1 MPRRAS
7 RLTSWS
13 TVSSR
18 LGRRNMAEA
27 TMGGS
32 RPGLFLR
39 NATGLV
45 KAWSTF
51 DAFVYS
57 FWSVNLITLG
67 LYGMSFAYFVPDG
80 QVLTAVL
87 ITGVL
92 VTFLVIAYAALV
104 SVMPRTGGD
113 YAWQSRVLGGP
124 VGFVL
129 SITGWWFTL
138 WLWTPIYANILNLQF
153 FEPLAYTLGL
163 RDIATFF
170 TTQWGV
176 FASCLIVLAFVSL
189 VVTMGME
196 TYARIQKVCFWIGL
210 VGLAVVCALLLFFSH
225 NDFVSAFNREAS
237 SLFGASGNAYQATLD
252 AAAKGGFTS
261 HDFTFFSFGPTLLL
275 LPFLAFYLLW
285 PNWGATLYGE
295 VRGAKELRKPLQSMF
310 WGLWVTVGLVVLVLI
325 LTAKTIGW
333 EFYNAAN
340 AAYWN
345 PIYLVQE
352 PAAPVPIWPY
362 PVMLAGWLVN
372 NHLFQAVLIAVMGL
386 WFFGWA
392 GTLFLSSTR
401 VIFAAAFDRVL
412 PAWAANISAKRRVPY
427 GSLVLMIV
435 PSIVIS
441 AVYSYVPKFQSV
453 FLDATAVLALT
464 FLATVVAAIILPWRR
479 KDLYDASPI
488 ANYKVAGVPTITVVA
503 VITAIFLVFMLYEWS
518 FNSSNLYGTSFQ
530 ATLNSVYYF
539 LATYVV
545 AIAIYVAAR
554 IVRSRQGI
562 DLRRIHHEI
571 PVE

>member
-1 MPRRAS
+1 MADAT
-7 RLTSWS
+7 LGS
-13 TVSSR
+13 T
-18 LGRRNMAEA
+18 GA
-27 TMGGS
+27 T

-51 DAFVYS
+51 DAFIYS

-80 QVLTAVL
+80 QVLSAVL

-92 VTFLVIAYAALV
+92 VTFLLVAYAFLV
-104 SVMPRTGGD
+104 AVMPRTGGD
-113 YAWQSRVLGGP
+113 YAWQSRVLGGG

-138 WLWTPIYANILNLQF
+138 WLWTPLYANILNVQF
-153 FEPLAYTLGL
+153 FEPLAYTLGATGV
-163 RDIATFF
+163 ATFF

-176 FASCLIVLAFVSL
+176 FVSCLIVLAFVSL
-189 VVTMGME
+189 VVTLGME
-196 TYARIQKVCFWIGL
+196 TYARIQKICFWIGL
-210 VGLAVVCALLLFFSH
+210 VGLAVVCGLLLFASH
-225 NDFVSAFNREAS
+225 QDFVNAFNREAT
-237 SLFGASGNAYQATLD
+237 SLFGASGNSYQATLD
-252 AAAKGGFTS
+252 AAAKGGYTP

-310 WGLWVTVGLVVLVLI
+310 WGLWVTVALVVLVLI

-352 PAAPVPIWPY
+352 PPAPVPIWPY
-362 PVMLAGWLVN
+362 PVMFAGWLVDS
-372 NHLFQAVLIAVMGL
+372 HIFQAILILVMGL

-412 PAWAANISAKRRVPY
+412 PSWAASISSGRRVPY
-427 GSLVLMIV
+427 GALLLMVVPSLVV
-435 PSIVIS
+435 S
-441 AVYSYVPKFQSV
+441 AFFAWNVFGFQAAY
-453 FLDATAVLALT
+453 LDATAVIAIT
-464 FLATVVAAIILPWRR
+464 FLATLVAAMILPWRR
-479 KDLYDASPI
+479 KDIYDASPV
-488 ANYKVAGVPTITVVA
+488 ARYKVAGLPLITVVSA
-503 VITAIFLVFMLYEWS
+503 VAAIFILFMIYEWAT
-518 FNSSNLYGTSFQ
+518 NATYGS
-530 ATLNSVYYF
+530 NSVPSAIY
-539 LATYVV
+539 LGATYILAVV
-545 AIAIYVAAR
+545 IYGVAYF
-554 IVRSRQGI
+554 VRRNQGI
-562 DLRRIHHEI
+562 DLSRIHHEI

>member
-1 MPRRAS
+1 
-7 RLTSWS
+7 
-13 TVSSR
+13 
-18 LGRRNMAEA
+18 MADTTA
-27 TMGGS
+27 GGQAPV

-51 DAFVYS
+51 DAFIYS

-67 LYGMSFAYFVPDG
+67 LYGMSFVYTVPDG
-80 QVLTAVL
+80 QLLVAILLFGVLT
-87 ITGVL
+87 
-92 VTFLVIAYAALV
+92 TFLVITYSMLV

-113 YAWQSRVLGGP
+113 YAWQSRVLGGGL
-124 VGFVL
+124 GFVL

-138 WLWTPIYANILNLQF
+138 FLWTPIYANILVVQF
-153 FEPLAYTLGL
+153 FSPLAYTLGWTN
-163 RDIATFF
+163 IATFF
-170 TTQWGV
+170 TSQNGI
-176 FASCLIVLAFVSL
+176 FASCLIVLAFVSV

-210 VGLAVVCALLLFFSH
+210 AGLVVVCGLLLFTSQS
-225 NDFVSAFNREAS
+225 DFQSAFNREATS
-237 SLFGASGNAYQATLD
+237 MFGAPANAYQATID
-252 AAAKGGFTS
+252 AASKGGFAAK
-261 HDFTFFSFGPTLLL
+261 DFGYFAIGPVLLL
-275 LPFLAFYLLW
+275 LPWLAFYLLW

-295 VRGAKELRKPLQSMF
+295 VRGAKDIRKPFWSMF
-310 WGLWVTVGLVVLVLI
+310 WGLWVTVGLVALVVILI
-325 LTAKTIGW
+325 VKTMGW
-333 EFYNAAN
+333 NFYQSAN

-345 PIYLVQE
+345 SIFVAGSPAPPI
-352 PAAPVPIWPY
+352 PVWPY
-362 PVMLAGWLVN
+362 PVMFAGWLVDS
-372 NHLFQAVLIAVMGL
+372 HLFQAVLIIVMGL

-412 PAWAANISAKRRVPY
+412 PAWAASISGKRRVPY

-435 PSIVIS
+435 PSLVIS
-441 AVYSYVPKFQSV
+441 AIYAYRPTFTSV

-464 FLATVVAAIILPWRR
+464 FFATVVAAVILPWRR

-488 ANYKVAGVPTITVVA
+488 ARYKVAGVPLITVVG
-503 VITAIFLVFMLYEWS
+503 VITGLFLLFMLYEWS
-518 FNSSNLYGTSFQ
+518 FNSSDLYGTSFQ
-530 ATLNSVYYF
+530 STPNSVYYF
-539 LATYVV
+539 LGTYAVAIVIYVV
-545 AIAIYVAAR
+545 ARV
-554 IVRSRQGI
+554 VRSRQGI